1 MDIFQLLQLDNF
13 APEVLAGLAVRFIF
27 NVGMATVLI
36 LLVYRRNS
44 KNEEFTF
51 TLFAFNIIIF
61 ALCTILNNVELSIG
75 SGFGLF
81 AVFTMMRY
89 RSEQMHVKDMTYL
102 LVVVGLG
109 FVNSTFQ
116 DIIGLIEI
124 AFLNIGIL
132 IILFILEKG
141 IFSRKLSTQKIKY
154 ENLEFLKLGNK
165 LLLRQDLENRIGAQ
179 VVDVKIESV
188 NYVDGCANLVV
199 SYNQDNVK
207 NEPNY
212 VISPKINGHLKKE
225 KKAVFVQG
233 M

>member
-1 MDIFQLLQLDNF
+1 MEIFELFHLDKIN
-13 APEVLAGLAVRFIF
+13 PILLAGLVLRFLF
-27 NVGMATVLI
+27 NIGMAAVLI
-36 LLVYRRNS
+36 LMVYKRNCQN
-44 KNEEFTF
+44 KEFAF
-51 TLFAFNIIIF
+51 TLFAFNMIIF

-116 DIIGLIEI
+116 GIIGPVEI
-124 AFLNIGIL
+124 AFLNIAIL
-132 IILFILEKG
+132 TILFILEKG

-199 SYNQDNVK
+199 SYNQDNV
-207 NEPNY
+207 
-212 VISPKINGHLKKE
+212 
-225 KKAVFVQG
+225 
-233 M
+233 